1 MHSAQPQEAD
11 GFQRVAVTLGIKIL
25 MSIKQPERH
34 LFVRQVEQLL
44 EKQMRAMTS
53 LMLGL
58 I

>member
-1 MHSAQPQEAD
+1 
-11 GFQRVAVTLGIKIL
+11 

-34 LFVRQVEQLL
+34 LFVRQVEHLL